1 MNIFLRK
8 CISFVRIPFR
18 EKIWFLWLFFLSGL
32 IRAALLILP
41 FRFIAPWL
49 GLHHQNYQ
57 LASVASG
64 QQRLMAWRI
73 GRITELV
80 ASYTPWQ
87 SKCLVQA
94 MAAKM
99 LLAHYQI
106 PYVLHLGVTKAA
118 GQDLDALKAHA
129 WLSVGPWIIT
139 GREGH
144 RAFTIVSTFV
154 APSILTC
161 IIHESC
167 RLNSGTAN
175 CHKLH
180 AD

>member
-1 MNIFLRK
+1 MNILLRK

-18 EKIWFLWLFFLSGL
+18 EKLWLFWLFLLSGL
-32 IRAALLILP
+32 IRACLLVLP
-41 FRFIAPWL
+41 FRCIAPWL

-57 LASVASG
+57 LASVTSE
-64 QQRLMAWRI
+64 QQKLMAWRI
-73 GRITELV
+73 GRITELA

-94 MAAKM
+94 MAAKV
-99 LLAHYQI
+99 LLAHYRI

-118 GQDLDALKAHA
+118 GQSFDALKAHA

-144 RAFTIVSTFV
+144 RAFTIISTFV
-154 APSILTC
+154 APSIL
-161 IIHESC
+161 
-167 RLNSGTAN
+167 NPGTAS

>member
-1 MNIFLRK
+1 MKILLRK
-8 CISFVRIPFR
+8 FASFMRTPLR
-18 EKIWFLWLFFLSGL
+18 EKLWFFWLFFLSGL

-41 FRFIAPWL
+41 FRLLAPWL
-49 GLHHQNYQ
+49 GQHHQNYQ
-57 LASVASG
+57 LASVTSE

-73 GRITELV
+73 GRITEL
-80 ASYTPWQ
+80 ATSYTPWQ

-94 MAAKM
+94 MAAKA
-99 LLAHYQI
+99 LLAHYKI
-106 PYVLHLGVTKAA
+106 PYVLHLGVTKA
-118 GQDLDALKAHA
+118 GQSIDALKAHA

-161 IIHESC
+161 MIHESP
-167 RLNSGTAN
+167 
-175 CHKLH
+175 
-180 AD
+180 